1 MEHGKSGMKYDGKCQ
16 MDATTK
22 DTSQSMATAKA
33 NEVKSSQGGTSGSSG
48 SKVPK
53 STGRGY

>member
-1 MEHGKSGMKYDGKCQ
+1 MKYDGKCQ

-22 DTSQSMATAKA
+22 DTSQAMANAKA

-48 SKVPK
+48 SKAPK
-53 STGRGY
+53 ATGRGY